1 MSAVVSIRQL
11 SGEVRTNPL
20 MRREAYSMSLY
31 VAIILLSVLWVFDD
45 DHPPAEFE
53 VFLVEAGA
61 TVGLVLAHGFASWVS
76 TRIIGDVA
84 EEVDPGDLLLVQ
96 IGGALAVAGV
106 SMLAMLVAPLAR
118 APGGAVHG
126 GRVDRG
132 DGVPRDPF
140 EPFDDTRIRVR
151 PVGPGGRRVRGI
163 HQGVPVPL
171 IGRQPARGWVARN
184 VHDARLES

>member
-1 MSAVVSIRQL
+1 MSGVVSIRQL
-11 SGEVRTNPL
+11 SSEVRTNPL

-45 DHPPAEFE
+45 DHPPAQYE

-106 SMLAMLVAPLAR
+106 SMLAILVAPTSVELQAARFTVAVSIAAMVFLETRSSHSTAR
-118 APGGAVHG
+118 AAVNG
-126 GRVDRG
+126 LL
-132 DGVPRDPF
+132 
-140 EPFDDTRIRVR
+140 
-151 PVGPGGRRVRGI
+151 GPGGRRVRGVD
-163 HQGVPVPL
+163 QGLPL
-171 IGRQPARGWVARN
+171 PLSRSGDRDR
-184 VHDARLES
+184 